1 MKYYRIL
8 FFLSAFIVFGHISC
22 KKDIPGKEPGDKE
35 DEVCELTHDPIETQI
50 RDSVFYYSKLFSLW
64 EEHLPPRKLDDIDN
78 KEIVQRYTMK
88 YCTGEEVLQSLMD
101 LTPLREGK
109 PVDRYSFLDR
119 TKEVSDEIQE
129 GVARSFGMYVFYLAT
144 GASDGDADLYVR
156 MVDKG
161 SPAYDAGIRRGTH
174 ILSLNGNTNIGYNAQ
189 MQKDFKD
196 INEAL
201 ASNKMDVKFEN
212 PNSAA
217 QEKSLDNTQFDLD
230 PIIVDTV
237 YTVSNKKIG
246 YFAYNSFINVGS
258 ENNRNNYY
266 TDMEVMF
273 DRFESENIS
282 DLIIDLRYNG
292 GGSVNTAEYLANR
305 LAPASADSELMY
317 SNKVNQ
323 YLEEFGWTEPGD
335 IFAPVHFKKEGDLD
349 LTKVYF
355 IVSSG
360 TASASELLINVLEPY
375 MDVKLVGSY
384 GPDEKGNTVP
394 ENTYGKPV
402 GFFGYPIVDE
412 DTELYVT
419 SFQMM
424 NKDGESDYFQ
434 GITPDHH
441 SFEGFFK
448 DFGDTEE
455 DMTAAA
461 INHIVSNDFEPVGLR
476 KMASI
481 AGRKSERKVMVK
493 DFKGDPKNYNMYKF
507 FTNTSKGK

>member
-144 GASDGDADLYVR
+144 GASDGDAELYVR

-174 ILSLNGNTNIGYNAQ
+174 ILSIKVNTNNGYNAQ
-189 MQKDFKD
+189 MQKDIRD

-212 PNSAA
+212 PNSTA

-246 YFAYNSFINVGS
+246 YFAYNSFINVG
-258 ENNRNNYY
+258 
-266 TDMEVMF
+266 
-273 DRFESENIS
+273 
-282 DLIIDLRYNG
+282 
-292 GGSVNTAEYLANR
+292 
-305 LAPASADSELMY
+305 
-317 SNKVNQ
+317 
-323 YLEEFGWTEPGD
+323 
-335 IFAPVHFKKEGDLD
+335 
-349 LTKVYF
+349 
-355 IVSSG
+355 
-360 TASASELLINVLEPY
+360 
-375 MDVKLVGSY
+375 
-384 GPDEKGNTVP
+384 
-394 ENTYGKPV
+394 
-402 GFFGYPIVDE
+402 
-412 DTELYVT
+412 
-419 SFQMM
+419 
-424 NKDGESDYFQ
+424 
-434 GITPDHH
+434 
-441 SFEGFFK
+441 
-448 DFGDTEE
+448 
-455 DMTAAA
+455 
-461 INHIVSNDFEPVGLR
+461 
-476 KMASI
+476 
-481 AGRKSERKVMVK
+481 
-493 DFKGDPKNYNMYKF
+493 
-507 FTNTSKGK
+507 